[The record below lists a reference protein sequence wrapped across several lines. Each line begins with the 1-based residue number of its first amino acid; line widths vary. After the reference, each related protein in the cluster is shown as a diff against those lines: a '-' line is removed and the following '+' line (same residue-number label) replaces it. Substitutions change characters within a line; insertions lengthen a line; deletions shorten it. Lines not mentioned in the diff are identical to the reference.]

1 MDYSRFKPED
11 FSRDPSFQKWVLTD
25 DPETAASWKAWLKQ
39 HPEKYDDIAKA
50 REAIR
55 LLGFQNSH
63 AANEDFLE
71 VWNGI
76 AQDIREV
83 PEKLSHRATVP
94 SGRSYR
100 KSALKIA
107 AVFTGIMVSGLLAF
121 MLLRSEPLTVY
132 TTEFGKTRSV
142 SLPDGS
148 TVTLNAN
155 STMYVAK
162 SWDGE
167 GPREVWLEGEAF
179 FEVQEVFRHE
189 TNTNETTAP
198 RPVKFIVYTGHVDVE
213 VLGTEFNVN
222 NRHSETRVVLKS
234 GKVKLS
240 INDGD
245 KTDEIYM
252 VPGEMVAFNGLNKEL
267 VKKTVNPEV
276 HASWKDHKLMF
287 EEATLR
293 QVAMTL
299 EDLYGIKIR
308 FEEPALADELFTG
321 LIPYDDID
329 IIIEA
334 FTKLYAIKITKY
346 ENTII
351 FHKK

>member
-25 DPETAASWKAWLKQ
+25 DPETAAFWQAWLKQ
-39 HPEKYDDIAKA
+39 HPEKYDDVAQA
-50 REAIR
+50 QEVIR
-55 LLGFQNSH
+55 LLGFQNSYS
-63 AANEDFLE
+63 ANEDFLE
-71 VWNGI
+71 VWTGI
-76 AQDIREV
+76 AQDLREV
-83 PEKLSHRATVP
+83 PEKLSHGVTVP
-94 SGRSYR
+94 SRRSNMNAVF
-100 KSALKIA
+100 KVA
-107 AVFTGIMVSGLLAF
+107 AVFTGMVVAGLLAF
-121 MLLRSEPLTVY
+121 MLLRSAPLTVY
-132 TTEFGKTRSV
+132 STEYGKIRSV

-155 STMYVAK
+155 STLRVAK
-162 SWDGE
+162 NWNRE

-189 TNTNETTAP
+189 VKANETTA
-198 RPVKFIVYTGHVDVE
+198 RQPVKFIVRTGPVDVE

-222 NRHSETRVVLKS
+222 NRHSETKVVLKS

-245 KTDEIYM
+245 KTDEIFM
-252 VPGEMVAFNGLNKEL
+252 LPGEMVAFNALNKAL
-267 VKKTVNPEV
+267 VKKTVNPAV

-293 QVAMTL
+293 QVTMTL
-299 EDLYGIKIR
+299 EDIYGIKIR

-329 IIIEA
+329 IVIEA
-334 FTKLYAIKITKY
+334 FTKLYDIKITKN
-346 ENTII
+346 ENNII